1 MVLMSERPQYFRP
14 QDMLRAAAAGVLVH
28 AAPVLAVEKNPPAE
42 RTAVLNEPYLPASER
57 VADPRFMQT
66 HGEAIPPKA
75 FADFCERVQ
84 EACASLEMRNEEKMS
99 RREGSTK
106 DLEELQRINIEVNGS
121 IEPESDMKHI
131 GVDDQWDD
139 IEYSDDKRGDCEEF
153 AILKRKRLIALGWRS
168 SDLLM
173 TVVSTGEGEG
183 HAVLTARTK
192 RGDFI
197 LDNRHVEVLDWQA
210 TKNRAED
217 PYTFFMRQ
225 SYLNP
230 KIWLSIVGNEKKE
243 K

>member
-1 MVLMSERPQYFRP
+1 MHTY
-14 QDMLRAAAAGVLVH
+14 
-28 AAPVLAVEKNPPAE
+28 
-42 RTAVLNEPYLPASER
+42 
-57 VADPRFMQT
+57 
-66 HGEAIPPKA
+66 GEATPPKA
-75 FADFCERVQ
+75 FADFCERIQ

-99 RREGSTK
+99 RRKGDAK

-139 IEYSDDKRGDCEEF
+139 IDTSKDKKGDCEEF
-153 AILKRKRLIALGWRS
+153 AILKRKRLMALGWRP

-173 TVVSTGEGEG
+173 TVVSTGKGEG

-197 LDNRHVEVLDWQA
+197 LDNRYVEVLAWQA

-230 KIWLSIVGNEKKE
+230 KIWLSLIENKE